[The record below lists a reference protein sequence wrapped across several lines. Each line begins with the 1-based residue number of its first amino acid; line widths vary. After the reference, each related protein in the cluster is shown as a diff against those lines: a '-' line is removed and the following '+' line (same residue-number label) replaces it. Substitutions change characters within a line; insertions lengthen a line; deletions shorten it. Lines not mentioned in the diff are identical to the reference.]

1 LKTNGLYSKEEK
13 IFQDKNKLYQAHSVK
28 QIAYS
33 TDPRDFGQVAK
44 SIPCQE
50 ACPAR
55 TNIPGYIRCINEK
68 RYGRAYELNRGANIM
83 PGVLGRICS
92 RPCETACRHGAP
104 DNGVS
109 VGICHL
115 KRACADLKSPMH
127 RIIEGLYAP
136 SGKSVAVVGSGPA
149 GLAAAHD
156 LAILGHRAVVFE
168 TMEKPGGMLMYGIPE
183 FRLPRDLLMTEINN
197 ILRLG
202 VELKTGQAVG
212 THITL
217 ETLTR
222 EFDAVVVAAGC
233 IKPRLLGVE
242 GEDLENVYNGLDFMK
257 QINKLKLIGDKLIGD
272 RPQLIN
278 RINSGQSP
286 IDRQINRGLS
296 PIKKINRGLS
306 PIKNVAVI
314 GGGFTAV
321 DCARSAIRLGAE
333 QVTLYIRK
341 TMDDMR
347 IDETEKHEAR
357 FEGIGVES
365 LVQPVRILGENGR
378 VSGIEFVRTRIET
391 TEKPPYKKSVP
402 IAGSEFVVPCDSVI
416 AALGQ
421 APDVRD
427 VSDALTGLDKD
438 SPATGMKGVFAAGD
452 FVTGS
457 TDVISAIA
465 GGRRTALAV
474 DLYLTAMERKKTV
487 VRLESHATTDRP
499 RSYDFIDR
507 VPMNTIAMDQ
517 RLADHTR
524 EVETGF
530 DPDQAQ
536 KESQR
541 CYLCSLKYEI
551 DPLRCIYCS
560 ACIDVAPKDC
570 IKMVE
575 TIPVNADGTYGRY
588 VETGQWDRVVS
599 ITIDNEACIR
609 CGQCYEV
616 CPMDCISVTKTE
628 LIQMDMDE

>member
-1 LKTNGLYSKEEK
+1 MKKKGIYSKEEK
-13 IFQDKNKLYQAHSVK
+13 IFQDKNKLYRAHSVK

-33 TDPRDFGQVAK
+33 TDPRDFGQVAR
-44 SIPCQE
+44 SVPCQE

-83 PGVLGRICS
+83 PGILGRICS

-136 SGKSVAVVGSGPA
+136 TGKRVAVVGSGPA

-156 LAILGHRAVVFE
+156 LAILGHRAVIFE

-183 FRLPRDLLMTEINN
+183 FRLPRDQLMTEINN

-202 VELKTGQAVG
+202 VELKTSQAVG
-212 THITL
+212 THIAL
-217 ETLTR
+217 DTLTQD
-222 EFDAVVVAAGC
+222 FDAVVVAAGC
-233 IKPRLLGVE
+233 TQPRFLGVA
-242 GEDLENVYNGLDFMK
+242 GEALENVYNGLDFMK
-257 QINKLKLIGDKLIGD
+257 AVNAGETPHVG
-272 RPQLIN
+272 N
-278 RINSGQSP
+278 T
-286 IDRQINRGLS
+286 
-296 PIKKINRGLS
+296 
-306 PIKNVAVI
+306 VAVI
-314 GGGFTAV
+314 GAGFTAV
-321 DCARSAIRLGAE
+321 DCARSAIRLGAQ
-333 QVTLYIRK
+333 QVALHIRK

-365 LVQPVRILGENGR
+365 LVQPAEIKGKNGK
-378 VSGIEFVRTRIET
+378 VTGITFVRTRVEK
-391 TEKPPYKKSVP
+391 TEKPPFKTSVP
-402 IAGSEFVVPCDSVI
+402 IAGSEFFIPCDSVI

-421 APDVRD
+421 SPDAEH
-427 VSDALTGLDKD
+427 VSDALTGIDTD
-438 SPATGMKGVFAAGD
+438 SPATGVKGVFAAGD

-474 DLYLTAMERKKTV
+474 DLYLTDMERKKTV

-517 RLADHTR
+517 RLADHTN

-530 DPDQAQ
+530 DPDQALE
-536 KESQR
+536 ESRR
-541 CYLCSLKYEI
+541 CYLCNLKYEI

-599 ITIDNEACIR
+599 ITIDNDVCIR
-609 CGQCYEV
+609 CGQCHDV

>member
-1 LKTNGLYSKEEK
+1 MKKNGLYSKEEK
-13 IFQDKNKLYQAHSVK
+13 IFQDKNKLYRAHSVK

-33 TDPRDFGQVAK
+33 TDSRDFGQVAK

-50 ACPAR
+50 ACPAK

-92 RPCETACRHGAP
+92 RPCETACRHGVP

-136 SGKSVAVVGSGPA
+136 TGKSVAVVGSGPA

-156 LAILGHRAVVFE
+156 LAILGHRPVVFE
-168 TMEKPGGMLMYGIPE
+168 SMEKPGGMLMYGIPE

-202 VELKTGQAVG
+202 VELKTSQAVG
-212 THITL
+212 THIPL
-217 ETLTR
+217 ETLTQA
-222 EFDAVVVAAGC
+222 FDAVVVAAGC
-233 IKPRLLGVE
+233 TKPRVLGVE
-242 GEDLENVYNGLDFMK
+242 GEDLENVYNGLKFMK
-257 QINKLKLIGDKLIGD
+257 AVNAGKAPVVG
-272 RPQLIN
+272 N
-278 RINSGQSP
+278 T
-286 IDRQINRGLS
+286 
-296 PIKKINRGLS
+296 
-306 PIKNVAVI
+306 VAVI
-314 GGGFTAV
+314 GAGFTAV
-321 DCARSAIRLGAE
+321 DCARSAIRLGAQ
-333 QVTLYIRK
+333 QVALHIRK

-365 LVQPVRILGENGR
+365 LVQPVKIMGENGK
-378 VSGIEFVRTRIET
+378 VTGIQFVRTRIEKT
-391 TEKPPYKKSVP
+391 GTPPFKKSVP
-402 IAGSEFVVPCDSVI
+402 IAGSEFVVPCNSVI

-421 APDVRD
+421 SPDVND
-427 VSDALTGLDKD
+427 VSEVLIGLDKD
-438 SPATGMKGVFAAGD
+438 SHATGVKKVFAAGD

-474 DLYLTAMERKKTV
+474 DLYLTDMKRKKTV
-487 VRLESHATTDRP
+487 VRLESHTTTDRP

-517 RLADHTR
+517 RLADYTK

-530 DPDQAQ
+530 EPDQALE
-536 KESQR
+536 ESQR
-541 CYLCSLKYEI
+541 CYLCNLKYEI

-570 IKMVE
+570 IKMVK

-588 VETGQWDRVVS
+588 VETGQWNQMVS
-599 ITIDNEACIR
+599 ITIDNDVCIR
-609 CGQCYEV
+609 CGQCYDV

>member
-1 LKTNGLYSKEEK
+1 MKKNGLYSKEEK
-13 IFQDKNKLYQAHSVK
+13 IFQDKNKLYRAHSVK

-50 ACPAR
+50 ACPAK

-136 SGKSVAVVGSGPA
+136 TGKSVAVVGSGPA

-202 VELKTGQAVG
+202 VELKTSQAVG

-217 ETLTR
+217 ETLTE

-233 IKPRLLGVE
+233 TKPRLLGVE

-257 QINKLKLIGDKLIGD
+257 AVNA
-272 RPQLIN
+272 
-278 RINSGQSP
+278 S
-286 IDRQINRGLS
+286 NRGQT
-296 PIKKINRGLS
+296 PIINETNRQSNRGLS

-333 QVTLYIRK
+333 EVALYIRK

-365 LVQPVRILGENGR
+365 LVQPARILGENGR
-378 VSGIEFVRTRIET
+378 VSGIAFVRTRIEKT
-391 TEKPPYKKSVP
+391 GTPPFKKSVP

-421 APDVRD
+421 APDVHD
-427 VSDALTGLDKD
+427 VSDVLTGLDKD
-438 SPATGMKGVFAAGD
+438 TPATGMKGVFAAGD

-517 RLADHTR
+517 RLADHTN

-530 DPDQAQ
+530 DPDQALE
-536 KESQR
+536 ESQR
-541 CYLCSLKYEI
+541 CYLCNLKYEI

-588 VETGQWDRVVS
+588 AETGQWDKVVS

-609 CGQCYEV
+609 CGQCYAV